1 MAKVIKSDKLD
12 EWIASMKKLGAEADS
27 LAGKIIY
34 EMAAEVADNVRKNA
48 ESLRAITDEEAIINY
63 KKGRSTTISESQK
76 KGLINSLGI
85 SPSKNDSGIRTISV
99 GFDGYNSVKTKA
111 WPQGQ
116 PNAMIARSLE
126 KGTSFMPKQP
136 FLQKALR
143 ASRKRINERVDL
155 VIKEEIEAFGVK

>member
-27 LAGKIIY
+27 LVGKMIY
-34 EMAAEVADNVRKNA
+34 EMAAEVVENVRKNV
-48 ESLRAITDEEAIINY
+48 ENLQDISDEEAIINY
-63 KKGRSTTISESQK
+63 KAGRSTTVSESQK
-76 KGLINSLGI
+76 KGLVESLGI
-85 SPSKNDSGIRTISV
+85 SPSQDDQGIRTISV
-99 GFDGYNSVKTKA
+99 GFDGYNGVKTKA

-136 FLQKALR
+136 FLAKALR
-143 ASRKRINERVDL
+143 DSRKRINERVES
-155 VIKEEIEAFGVK
+155 VIKETIEAFDIE